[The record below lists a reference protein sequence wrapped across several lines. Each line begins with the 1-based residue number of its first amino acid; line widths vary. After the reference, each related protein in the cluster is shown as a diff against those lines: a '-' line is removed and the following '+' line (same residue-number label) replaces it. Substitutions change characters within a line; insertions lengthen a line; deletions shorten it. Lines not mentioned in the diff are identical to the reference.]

1 MKTEKTRK
9 PETLSVHSLFKYRKE
24 ILLNLTLTGNS
35 ESTAKRRINRMF
47 PVLAE
52 VLRGDRYYY
61 RRSFFTINDARIL
74 SAALKPLIPSVTIE
88 KVRQLKND
96 AIIIANKKRESL
108 KYRIKNKYTPYSLSN
123 YPEYFFRIFP
133 LKNDDAYYKHTA
145 KNKGKMILT
154 QIETLLSKYH
164 LSAHEKHNITKDPLD
179 DDE

>member
-1 MKTEKTRK
+1 MKTNKTK
-9 PETLSVHSLFKYRKE
+9 QPETLSVHSLFKYRKE

-96 AIIIANKKRESL
+96 AIEIANKKRESL

-123 YPEYFFRIFP
+123 DPEYFFRIFP
-133 LKNDDAYYKHTA
+133 LKNDDAYYKYTE

-164 LSAHEKHNITKDPLD
+164 LSAHEKHNIIKDPLD
-179 DDE
+179 YDE